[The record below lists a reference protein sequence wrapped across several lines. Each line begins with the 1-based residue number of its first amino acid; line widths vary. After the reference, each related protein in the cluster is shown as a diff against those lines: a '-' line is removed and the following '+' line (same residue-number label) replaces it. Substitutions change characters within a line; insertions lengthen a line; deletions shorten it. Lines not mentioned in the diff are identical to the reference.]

1 MKRKS
6 CLTIVLALGSI
17 ALSACGQQ
25 TAPKPTNITI
35 KAVGDKNSVKV
46 GETLQFSA
54 VVAPEG
60 VEQKVNWTIAPLT
73 GAATISESGLFTA
86 TKEGNVNVVATSWS
100 DEAVKATYP
109 VTITKAEIVLTKLD
123 IVASKTELD
132 INETVQLAVRT
143 TPEGASNDVLWE
155 VNNTEIATINVAGQL
170 KALKAGTVKVTATSK
185 KDSLIKATKEFT
197 VKAGQAGPDTPENP
211 DVDWNTVKVSTVDEY
226 LAAKKD
232 EKLKV
237 KGTCTAICANGEK
250 GVTYY
255 LSNGKAGILVYQ
267 QKAALGVPEIGK
279 VYEVGGTK
287 KVANGTHEISNAEVF
302 KAIDEKVDYV
312 TTDISSLKFGDLNTM
327 ASYQGG
333 IVNFKDAVITSIPPD
348 LKKDFSVGFAIGK
361 NESTIRIDNDFM
373 SADEFT
379 AFGKMFESAVIGQK
393 FSAKGYMNAFG
404 YGKPKNQITVLNTK
418 DIAITELSDQEKADL
433 YVKEISIK
441 SSYTKDITKVDLPTT
456 LASLEGSTISWESD
470 NAAVSA
476 DGTIT
481 HGDTMLTVKLTATL
495 TYKEAKATKS
505 FVVTVFP
512 KNDDN
517 LSEVH
522 TLDFED
528 CTLKEGGQ
536 GNVSAERPGYT
547 DKGDNTVNLGTPKT
561 KWFMTNCLIAGDTGD
576 HKEGKFAARLKCD
589 EADQTKSGIIRLE
602 KDYDFSM
609 IEFKLATFNA
619 HAHGAEVYVSYSND
633 SGATWKNIED
643 RDAIATSYELETFR
657 VEIPNANATTRVA
670 LNYRARSSTS
680 TINIDSIRLL
690 KVKA

>member
-17 ALSACGQQ
+17 ALSACGQA
-25 TAPKPTNITI
+25 APKPTNITI
-35 KAVGDKNSVKV
+35 KAEGDKNSVKV
-46 GETLQFSA
+46 GETLKFSA

-73 GAATISESGLFTA
+73 GTATISESGLFTA
-86 TKEGNVNVVATSWS
+86 TKEGNVTVVATSWS

-132 INETVQLAVRT
+132 VNETVQLAVRT
-143 TPEGASNDVLWE
+143 TPEGASNEVLWE

-211 DVDWNTVKVSTVDEY
+211 DVDWNTIKVSTVDEY

-267 QKAALGVPEIGK
+267 QNAALGVPEIGK

-287 KVANGTHEISNAEVF
+287 KVANGTHEISKAEVF

-333 IVNFKDAVITSIPPD
+333 IVNFKDAVITSIPTN
-348 LKKDFSVGFAIGK
+348 LAKDFSIGFAIGK
-361 NESTIRIDNDFM
+361 NESTIRIDNDSM

-379 AFGKMFESAVIGQK
+379 AFGKLFEGTVVGQK

-404 YGKPKNQITVLNTK
+404 YGKKISNQIVVLKTK
-418 DIAITELSDQEKADL
+418 DIAITALSDQEKADL

-456 LASLEGSTISWESD
+456 LANLEGSTITWESD

-495 TYKEAKATKS
+495 AYKEAKAKKS

-517 LSEVH
+517 LSVVH

-536 GNVSAERPGYT
+536 GNVSAERPGYA
-547 DKGDNTVNLGTPKT
+547 DKGDSTVNLGTPKT
-561 KWFMTNCLIAGDTGD
+561 KWFMTNCLIAGDGTD
-576 HKEGKFAARLKCD
+576 HKEGKFTARLKCD
-589 EADQTKSGIIRLE
+589 KADQTKSGIIRLE
-602 KDYDFSM
+602 QDYDFSM
-609 IEFKLATFNA
+609 VEFKLATYNA

-633 SGATWKNIED
+633 SGATWKNIKD

-670 LNYRARSSTS
+670 LNYRAGSSKS

-690 KVKA
+690 KVNA

>member
-17 ALSACGQQ
+17 ALSACGQA
-25 TAPKPTNITI
+25 APKPTSITI
-35 KAVGDKNSVKV
+35 KAEGDKNSVKV
-46 GETLQFSA
+46 GETLKFSA

-73 GAATISESGLFTA
+73 GEATISESGLFTA
-86 TKEGNVNVVATSWS
+86 TKEGNVTVVATSWS

-109 VTITKAEIVLTKLD
+109 VTITKAEIILTKLD

-132 INETVQLAVRT
+132 VNETVQLAVRT
-143 TPEGASNDVLWE
+143 TPEGASNEVLWE

-197 VKAGQAGPDTPENP
+197 VKAGQTGPDTPENP
-211 DVDWNTVKVSTVDEY
+211 DVDWNTIKVSSVDEY

-267 QKAALGVPEIGK
+267 QNAALGVPEIGK

-287 KVANGTHEISNAEVF
+287 KVANGTHEISKAEVF
-302 KAIDEKVDYV
+302 KAMNEKVDYV

-333 IVNFKDAVITSIPPD
+333 IVNFKDAVITSIPTN
-348 LKKDFSVGFAIGK
+348 LAKDFSIGFAIGK
-361 NESTIRIDNDFM
+361 NESSIRIDNDFM
-373 SADEFT
+373 SAEEFT
-379 AFGKMFESAVIGQK
+379 AFGKMFEGAVIGQK

-404 YGKPKNQITVLNTK
+404 YGKPKNQITVL
-418 DIAITELSDQEKADL
+418 S
-433 YVKEISIK
+433 
-441 SSYTKDITKVDLPTT
+441 TKDITKVELPTT
-456 LASLEGSTISWESD
+456 LASLEGSTITWESD

-517 LSEVH
+517 LTVVN

-528 CTLKEGGQ
+528 CKLKEGGQ
-536 GNVSAERPGYT
+536 GNVSAERPTYT
-547 DKGDNTVNLGTPKT
+547 NKNGDNTVNLGTPKT
-561 KWFMTNCLIAGDTGD
+561 KWFMTNCLVAGDTDD

-589 EADQTKSGIIRLE
+589 KADQTKSGIIRLE
-602 KDYDFSM
+602 QDYDFSM

-633 SGATWKNIED
+633 SGTTWKNIED

-670 LNYRARSSTS
+670 LNYRAGSSTS

-690 KVKA
+690 KVNA

>member
-17 ALSACGQQ
+17 ALSACGQ
-25 TAPKPTNITI
+25 TAPKPTSITI
-35 KAVGDKNSVKV
+35 KAEGDKNSVKV
-46 GETLQFSA
+46 GETLKFSA

-60 VEQKVNWTIAPLT
+60 VDQKVNWTIAPLT
-73 GAATISESGLFTA
+73 GEATISESGLFTA
-86 TKEGNVNVVATSWS
+86 TKEGNVTVVATSWS

-185 KDSLIKATKEFT
+185 KDSLIKTTKEFT

-232 EKLKV
+232 VKLKV

-287 KVANGTHEISNAEVF
+287 KIANGTHEISKAEVF

-333 IVNFKDAVITSIPPD
+333 IVNFKDAVITSIPTN
-348 LKKDFSVGFAIGK
+348 LAKDFSIGFAIGK
-361 NESTIRIDNDFM
+361 NESKIRIDSDSM

-379 AFGKMFESAVIGQK
+379 AFGKLFEGAVVGQK

-404 YGKPKNQITVLNTK
+404 YGKKISNQIAVLKTK
-418 DIAITELSDQEKADL
+418 DIAITALSDQEKADL

-456 LASLEGSTISWESD
+456 LASLEGSTITWESD

-481 HGDTMLTVKLTATL
+481 HGDTMLTVKLIATL

-517 LSEVH
+517 LSVVH

-536 GNVSAERPGYT
+536 GNVSAERPGYA
-547 DKGDNTVNLGTPKT
+547 DKGDSTVNLGTPKT
-561 KWFMTNCLIAGDTGD
+561 KWFMTNCLIAGDGTD
-576 HKEGKFAARLKCD
+576 HKEGKFTARLKCD
-589 EADQTKSGIIRLE
+589 KADQTKSGIIRLE
-602 KDYDFSM
+602 QDYDFSM
-609 IEFKLATFNA
+609 VEFKLATYNA

-670 LNYRARSSTS
+670 LNYRAGSSTS

-690 KVKA
+690 KVNA

>member
-17 ALSACGQQ
+17 ALSACGQ
-25 TAPKPTNITI
+25 TAPKPTSITI
-35 KAVGDKNSVKV
+35 KAEGDKNSVKV
-46 GETLQFSA
+46 GETLKFSA

-73 GAATISESGLFTA
+73 GEATISESGLFTA

-197 VKAGQAGPDTPENP
+197 VKAGQTGPDTPENP

-267 QKAALGVPEIGK
+267 QNAALGVPEIGK

-302 KAIDEKVDYV
+302 KAVDEKVDYV

-333 IVNFKDAVITSIPPD
+333 IVNFKDAVITSIPTN
-348 LKKDFSVGFAIGK
+348 LAKDFSIGFAIGK
-361 NESTIRIDNDFM
+361 NESTIRIDNDSM

-379 AFGKMFESAVIGQK
+379 AFGKLFEGTVVGQK

-404 YGKPKNQITVLNTK
+404 YGKISNQIVVLKTK
-418 DIAITELSDQEKADL
+418 DIAITALSDQEKADL

-456 LASLEGSTISWESD
+456 LASLEGSTITWESD

-495 TYKEAKATKS
+495 TYKEVKAKKS

-517 LSEVH
+517 LTVVN
-522 TLDFED
+522 TLDFEE
-528 CTLKEGGQ
+528 CTMGSGQ
-536 GNVSAERPGYT
+536 GETSAERPSYL
-547 DKGDNTVNLGTPKT
+547 DKANNDIVNLGTPKT
-561 KWFMTNCLIAGDTGD
+561 KWLMKNCLIAGSKDD
-576 HKEGKFAARLKCD
+576 HKEGKFTARLKCD
-589 EADQTKSGIIRLE
+589 KTDQTKSGSIKLE
-602 KDYDFSM
+602 ENYDFSM
-609 IEFKLATFNA
+609 IEFKLATFGA
-619 HAHGAEVYVSYSND
+619 HAHGAEIYVSYSND
-633 SGATWKNIED
+633 AGATWTNID
-643 RDAIATSYELETFR
+643 GRDAIATSYELETFR
-657 VEIPNANATTRVA
+657 FEIPNANATTRVA
-670 LNYRARSSTS
+670 LNYRAGSSKS

-690 KVKA
+690 KVNAK

>member
-1 MKRKS
+1 M
-6 CLTIVLALGSI
+6 
-17 ALSACGQQ
+17 
-25 TAPKPTNITI
+25 
-35 KAVGDKNSVKV
+35 
-46 GETLQFSA
+46 
-54 VVAPEG
+54 
-60 VEQKVNWTIAPLT
+60 
-73 GAATISESGLFTA
+73 FTA

-143 TPEGASNDVLWE
+143 TPEGASNEVLWE

-197 VKAGQAGPDTPENP
+197 VKAGQTGPDTPENP
-211 DVDWNTVKVSTVDEY
+211 DVDWNTIKVSTVDEY

-333 IVNFKDAVITSIPPD
+333 IVNFKDAVITSIPTN
-348 LKKDFSVGFAIGK
+348 LAKDFSIGFAIGK
-361 NESTIRIDNDFM
+361 NESTIRIDNDSM

-379 AFGKMFESAVIGQK
+379 AFGKLFEGTVVGQK

-404 YGKPKNQITVLNTK
+404 YGKKYL
-418 DIAITELSDQEKADL
+418 
-433 YVKEISIK
+433 
-441 SSYTKDITKVDLPTT
+441 
-456 LASLEGSTISWESD
+456 
-470 NAAVSA
+470 
-476 DGTIT
+476 
-481 HGDTMLTVKLTATL
+481 
-495 TYKEAKATKS
+495 TKS
-505 FVVTVFP
+505 
-512 KNDDN
+512 
-517 LSEVH
+517 
-522 TLDFED
+522 
-528 CTLKEGGQ
+528 
-536 GNVSAERPGYT
+536 
-547 DKGDNTVNLGTPKT
+547 
-561 KWFMTNCLIAGDTGD
+561 
-576 HKEGKFAARLKCD
+576 
-589 EADQTKSGIIRLE
+589 
-602 KDYDFSM
+602 
-609 IEFKLATFNA
+609 
-619 HAHGAEVYVSYSND
+619 
-633 SGATWKNIED
+633 
-643 RDAIATSYELETFR
+643 
-657 VEIPNANATTRVA
+657 
-670 LNYRARSSTS
+670 
-680 TINIDSIRLL
+680 
-690 KVKA
+690 